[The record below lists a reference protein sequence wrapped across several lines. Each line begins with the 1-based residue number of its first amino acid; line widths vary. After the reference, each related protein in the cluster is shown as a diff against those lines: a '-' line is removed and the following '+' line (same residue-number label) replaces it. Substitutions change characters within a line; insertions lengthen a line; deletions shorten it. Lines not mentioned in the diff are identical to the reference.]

1 VFLIHVFASSNLH
14 RLRDFIKHVYV
25 DRKYTGEKTGIVELP
40 ALRLVSSA
48 LLYMQAMDHILI
60 LKFHFCAVE
69 SLSNNDLL
77 IPLTLAISTILGL
90 INLDMMDNWKY

>member
-1 VFLIHVFASSNLH
+1 MVIKFFYIDLSTSYLVFLIHIFASSNLH

-48 LLYMQAMDHILI
+48 LLYMQAHGSYPYF
-60 LKFHFCAVE
+60 K
-69 SLSNNDLL
+69 
-77 IPLTLAISTILGL
+77 ISFLCCGKL
-90 INLDMMDNWKY
+90 VQK